1 MPPPGAARG
10 KARIVRPA
18 KSLLADEELAAL
30 RDRQIVELD
39 DLTSADEAVNWVHWR
54 CPTRIC

>member
-1 MPPPGAARG
+1 MPPTAAARG
-10 KARIVRPA
+10 KARIVSPA
-18 KSLLADEELAAL
+18 KSLLADEESATL
-30 RDRQIVELD
+30 RDRLIAELD